1 MDKVAFFMWLFP
13 FQILSREYWSLDNT
27 RPAVFTGIDLETSVN
42 LIMWMQEQTLEK
54 LPGGVSN

>member
-1 MDKVAFFMWLFP
+1 MWLFP

-27 RPAVFTGIDLETSVN
+27 RPAVFTGIDLKTSVN
-42 LIMWMQEQTLEK
+42 LIMWMQEHALEK

>member
-13 FQILSREYWSLDNT
+13 FQILPREYWSLDNT
-27 RPAVFTGIDLETSVN
+27 RPAVFTGIDLKTSVN
-42 LIMWMQEQTLEK
+42 QMTWLQEQTLAK